1 MRTHAAR
8 STTMSMSSENL
19 SMSVHALESE
29 VPPLNVR
36 CSPTPWRAV
45 SSRSVQ
51 HTQKSFSTLA
61 A

>member
-1 MRTHAAR
+1 
-8 STTMSMSSENL
+8 MSMSSENL

-36 CSPTPWRAV
+36 CSPMPWRAL